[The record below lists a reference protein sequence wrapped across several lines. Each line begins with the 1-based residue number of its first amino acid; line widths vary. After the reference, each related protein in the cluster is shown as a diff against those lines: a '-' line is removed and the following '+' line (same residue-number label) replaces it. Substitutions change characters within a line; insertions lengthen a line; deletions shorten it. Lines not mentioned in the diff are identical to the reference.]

1 MAIACFWD
9 LHICQ
14 ENFPVWVVCPRAGAH
29 CISFWHLPVGGPAYL
44 PHGDKPDTV
53 HPARGSQ
60 VQERSLRHG
69 RPTPGLLSLLESR
82 RSPCDSACTLFRCAV
97 FSANQENLCRA
108 NPCFLRTKKCNK
120 ARSLPT
126 CQQPRRCSTVS
137 VLPRG
142 LMSPEEQ
149 CPSTLSLLTN
159 CSQEPYPCSKVCHLA
174 QDWEVNRAGTCLGAL
189 SSGKIC
195 PVFATT
201 CPPVLAASCLCLPKF
216 SSPWE
221 VVAVLWP

>member
-1 MAIACFWD
+1 MEDQPLDFFLCLRVGDHPVILPAPYSDVQCF
-9 LHICQ
+9 LQI
-14 ENFPVWVVCPRAGAH
+14 RRTSAGQ
-29 CISFWHLPVGGPAYL
+29 
-44 PHGDKPDTV
+44 T
-53 HPARGSQ
+53 
-60 VQERSLRHG
+60 
-69 RPTPGLLSLLESR
+69 
-82 RSPCDSACTLFRCAV
+82 
-97 FSANQENLCRA
+97 
-108 NPCFLRTKKCNK
+108 PCFLRTKKCNK